1 MNLRRSLSLLALFL
15 SLSLLLGCET
25 NTPSSTPGESAPVTE
40 PIVRR
45 GMTAEEV
52 RDKLGEPAEVVTIT
66 DPRIEDGEEWVY
78 REKFERFL
86 GMAATDTIEVAY
98 VDPIT
103 GEMRTR
109 MEMVMGEEREQ
120 IKRAIRLYIIDGVL
134 LGWKVEDNSDIRYQ

>member
-1 MNLRRSLSLLALFL
+1 
-15 SLSLLLGCET
+15 
-25 NTPSSTPGESAPVTE
+25 
-40 PIVRR
+40 
-45 GMTAEEV
+45 MTAEEV